1 VSASYRSPHP
11 SLDDSLRALHEQYI
25 DAVNRAVA
33 EGRDDLVA
41 ALVADYPDA
50 AMALM
55 SRLMPAS

>member
-1 VSASYRSPHP
+1 MSASYRSSHP
-11 SLDDSLRALHEQYI
+11 SLDGSLRELHEQYI

-50 AMALM
+50 AAALM
-55 SRLMPAS
+55 ERLLPAG